1 MLREAGLDRR
11 LELDDPVPERLRD
24 LLRHEAGVEQVELAA
39 NERLGAVG
47 PGRRD
52 VAEEVGVGE
61 RIGERELGR
70 DATLLV
76 LLGRRDVRVPPGQRR
91 CLVQG
96 AQPLDGPLD
105 DGFRFA
111 HGARRVPDE
120 RRRET
125 TIALVGTDA
134 HRAAAA
140 ELGPIAVGVITVSDS
155 RTPDDDT
162 NGHWLHERIPAAGAV
177 VSGYRVVRDEPDEV
191 RAAVDALVEDARIVV
206 VNGGTGVS
214 RRDTTYDTLAGML
227 EKTLPGF
234 GELFRMLSW
243 EQVGSAAMLSRATA
257 GTYHGAVVVS
267 VPGSPK
273 AVALA
278 WEKLIEPELAHLAW
292 ELGR

>member
-39 NERLGAVG
+39 NERLGPVG

-125 TIALVGTDA
+125 TIALWA
-134 HRAAAA
+134 
-140 ELGPIAVGVITVSDS
+140 PM
-155 RTPDDDT
+155 
-162 NGHWLHERIPAAGAV
+162 
-177 VSGYRVVRDEPDEV
+177 
-191 RAAVDALVEDARIVV
+191 RIVPPPP
-206 VNGGTGVS
+206 S
-214 RRDTTYDTLAGML
+214 
-227 EKTLPGF
+227 
-234 GELFRMLSW
+234 
-243 EQVGSAAMLSRATA
+243 SAR
-257 GTYHGAVVVS
+257 
-267 VPGSPK
+267 SPS
-273 AVALA
+273 A
-278 WEKLIEPELAHLAW
+278 
-292 ELGR
+292 